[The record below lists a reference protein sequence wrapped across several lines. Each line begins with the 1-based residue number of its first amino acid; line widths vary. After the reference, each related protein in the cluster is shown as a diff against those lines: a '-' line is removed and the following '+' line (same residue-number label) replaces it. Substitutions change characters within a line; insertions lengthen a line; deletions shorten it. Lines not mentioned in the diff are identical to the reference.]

1 MEEFIIYPMA
11 VSPHQNVVQAVKD
24 YGKRLFGFVRG
35 RVKTDEDAEDIM
47 QDVWYQLSNVIDTTQ
62 IEQLSAWLYK
72 VARNKITDKYRKRTT
87 ESLDDMTYED
97 QEGMFNISEILF
109 ADVNTPETEY
119 LKEIFWEELF
129 DALDELPEN
138 QRQVFVWN
146 ELEDMT
152 FQQIADRTG
161 ENIKTLISR
170 KGYAVKHLRKR
181 LETLY
186 NEYTNF

>member
-1 MEEFIIYPMA
+1 MA

-109 ADVNTPETEY
+109 ADVNTPETEH

>member
-1 MEEFIIYPMA
+1 MEEFIINPMA